1 MRGRTPRAVLAALTA
16 ALTLSACLALAVAYY
31 AYRARSYAALDHAL
45 EGDFPIEPDDEMGFV
60 PIRNGAT
67 FRRHD
72 RAGLAYH
79 VFTSDRRAR
88 VNARFER
95 TPPTV
100 DLMIVGC
107 SFSWGHGVE
116 SEDTYGQVLARRRG
130 LTVANLAFSAWGTTQ
145 AVQMLERNRDL
156 APRAVIYGFMAD
168 HLKRN
173 LMACA
178 PAYGPLCLPF
188 AHVEF
193 GEDGQPFLARP
204 DASLFEPNRRLWR
217 SFFFTKSLG
226 PRPLLAAAEVDWT
239 RLRTRHPPPRDD
251 EQAEALALDFL
262 LPKLDAAAR
271 SAGSTLVIVNL
282 PYLEPGQTPPARPAL
297 LRAVEAVRG
306 SGAEFLDL
314 APAVRSYYR
323 DPHRPSL
330 RFARDRHP
338 NPEAHRLFAGAIAA
352 FLEAR
357 GLIAGAA
364 SRARTGSR

>member
-1 MRGRTPRAVLAALTA
+1 MSGRRPRAVLALLTA
-16 ALTLSACLALAVAYY
+16 ALTLSACLALLVVYY
-31 AYRARSYAALDHAL
+31 AYQARRYASLDHAL
-45 EGDFPIEPDDEMGFV
+45 TGDFPIEVDEEMGFV

-100 DLMIVGC
+100 DLVIVGC

-116 SEDTYGQVLARRRG
+116 SEDTYGQVLARRLG
-130 LTVANLAFSAWGTTQ
+130 LTVANLAFSAWGTVQ

-156 APRAVIYGFMAD
+156 APRAVVYGFMAD

-188 AHVEF
+188 AHVTL
-193 GEDGQPFLARP
+193 GEDGPPRLALP
-204 DASLFEPNRRLWR
+204 DPSLFEPNRRFWQ

-226 PRPLLAAAEVDWT
+226 PRQLLAAAEVDWT

-251 EQAEALALDFL
+251 EQAEALALDLL

-282 PYLEPGQTPPARPAL
+282 PYLEPGPTPPAPPAL

-314 APAVRSYYR
+314 APVVKSYYR

>member
-1 MRGRTPRAVLAALTA
+1 MRERAPRALLAALTA
-16 ALTLSACLALAVAYY
+16 ALTLSACLGLAVLYY
-31 AYRARSYAALDHAL
+31 AFRARAFAALDQAL

-79 VFTSDRRAR
+79 MFTSDRRAR

-95 TPPTV
+95 TPPAV
-100 DLMIVGC
+100 DLMVVGC

-130 LTVANLAFSAWGTTQ
+130 LRVANLAFSAWGTTQ
-145 AVQMLERNRDL
+145 AVQMLERTRDL
-156 APRAVIYGFMAD
+156 APRAVVYGFMSD

-204 DASLFEPNRRLWR
+204 DTSMFEPNRRFWH
-217 SFFFTKSLG
+217 SFFFTKSIG
-226 PRPLLAAAEVDWT
+226 PRQVLSAAEVDWT
-239 RLRTRHPPPRDD
+239 SWRHRHPAPPAD
-251 EQAEALALDFL
+251 EASPARALAYL
-262 LPKLDAAAR
+262 LRRLHAAAE
-271 SAGSTLVIVNL
+271 SAGSTLVVVNL
-282 PYLEPGQTPPARPAL
+282 PYLERERTPPAPAAL
-297 LRAVEAVRG
+297 LQAVEAIRG
-306 SGAEFLDL
+306 RDVALLDL
-314 APAVRSYYR
+314 APVVKEYYR
-323 DPHRPSL
+323 DPSRPSL
-330 RFARDRHP
+330 RFPRDRHP
-338 NPEAHRLFAGAIAA
+338 NRDAHRLFASALEA
-352 FLEAR
+352 FLDAR
-357 GLIAGAA
+357 GLLAGAA
-364 SRARTGSR
+364 SPARTSDR

>member
-1 MRGRTPRAVLAALTA
+1 MRGRAPRAVLAALTA
-16 ALTLSACLALAVAYY
+16 ALTLSACFALAVLYY
-31 AYRARSYAALDHAL
+31 AFRARGYAALDHAL

-79 VFTSDRRAR
+79 MFTSDRRAR
-88 VNARFER
+88 VNTRFER
-95 TPPTV
+95 TSPAV

-156 APRAVIYGFMAD
+156 APRAVVYGFMSD

-188 AHVEF
+188 AHVAF
-193 GEDGQPFLARP
+193 GADGQPFLARP
-204 DASLFEPNRRLWR
+204 DTSMFEPNRRFWR
-217 SFFFTKSLG
+217 SFFFTKSIG
-226 PRPLLAAAEVDWT
+226 PRQVLSAAEVDWA
-239 RLRTRHPPPRDD
+239 RLRHRHPAPPAD
-251 EQAEALALDFL
+251 EVAPARALAYL
-262 LPKLDAAAR
+262 LRRLHAAAAG
-271 SAGSTLVIVNL
+271 AGSTLVVVNL
-282 PYLEPGQTPPARPAL
+282 PYLERERTPPAPPAL
-297 LRAVEAVRG
+297 LQAVEEIRG
-306 SGAEFLDL
+306 GDVAWLDL
-314 APAVRSYYR
+314 APVVKDYYR
-323 DPHRPSL
+323 DPSRPSL
-330 RFARDRHP
+330 RFAHDRHP
-338 NPEAHRLFAGAIAA
+338 DREAHELFAGAIGA
-352 FLEAR
+352 LLDAR
-357 GLIAGAA
+357 GLLDGAA
-364 SRARTGSR
+364 SPAEPPR

>member
-1 MRGRTPRAVLAALTA
+1 MSGRRPRAVLVLLTA
-16 ALTLSACLALAVAYY
+16 ALTLSACLALLVVYY
-31 AYRARSYAALDHAL
+31 AYQARRYASLDHAL
-45 EGDFPIEPDDEMGFV
+45 TGDFPIEADEEMGFV

-100 DLMIVGC
+100 DLVIVGC

-116 SEDTYGQVLARRRG
+116 SEDTYGQVLARRLG
-130 LTVANLAFSAWGTTQ
+130 LTVANLAFSAWGTVQ

-156 APRAVIYGFMAD
+156 APRAVVYGFMAD

-188 AHVEF
+188 AHVTL
-193 GEDGQPFLARP
+193 GEAGPPRLALP
-204 DASLFEPNRRLWR
+204 DPSLFEPNRRFWQ

-226 PRPLLAAAEVDWT
+226 PRQLLAAAEVDWT

-251 EQAEALALDFL
+251 EQAEALALDLL

-282 PYLEPGQTPPARPAL
+282 PYLEPGQTPPAPPAL

-314 APAVRSYYR
+314 APVVKAYYR

>member
-1 MRGRTPRAVLAALTA
+1 MSGRPPRAVLATLTA
-16 ALTLSACLALAVAYY
+16 VLTLSVCLALVVVYC
-31 AYRARSYAALDHAL
+31 AYRARRYASLDHAL
-45 EGDFPIEPDDEMGFV
+45 EGDFPIEPDEEMGFV

-67 FRRHD
+67 FRRHE

-100 DLMIVGC
+100 DLVIVGC

-116 SEDTYGQVLARRRG
+116 SEDTYGQVIARGRG
-130 LTVANLAFSAWGTTQ
+130 LTVANLAFSAWGTVQ

-156 APRAVIYGFMAD
+156 APRAVVYGFMAD

-188 AHVEF
+188 AHVAFDEA
-193 GEDGQPFLARP
+193 GQPFLAPP
-204 DASLFEPNRRLWR
+204 DTSLFEPNRRFWR
-217 SFFFTKSLG
+217 SFFFTKSVG
-226 PRPLLAAAEVDWT
+226 PRQVLAAAEVDWT
-239 RLRTRHPPPRDD
+239 RLRNRHAPPPDD
-251 EQAEALALDFL
+251 ESAPALALTFL
-262 LPKLDAAAR
+262 LRRMQAAAR
-271 SAGSTLVIVNL
+271 SAGSTLVVVNL
-282 PYLEPGQTPPARPAL
+282 PYLEPGRTPPAPPAL
-297 LRAVEAVRG
+297 LRAVEEVRG
-306 SGAEFLDL
+306 SGVEFLDL
-314 APAVRSYYR
+314 APVVKSYYR
-323 DPHRPSL
+323 DPRRPSL

-338 NPEAHRLFAGAIAA
+338 DREAHRLFAGEIAA

-364 SRARTGSR
+364 SRARTGDR

>member
-1 MRGRTPRAVLAALTA
+1 MNGRPPRAVLTLLTA
-16 ALTLSACLALAVAYY
+16 ALTLSVCLALVVVYY
-31 AYRARSYAALDHAL
+31 AYQARRYASLDHAL
-45 EGDFPIEPDDEMGFV
+45 DGDFPIEPDEEMGYV

-100 DLMIVGC
+100 DLVIVGC

-130 LTVANLAFSAWGTTQ
+130 LTVANLAFSAWGTVQ

-156 APRAVIYGFMAD
+156 APRAIVYGFMAD

-188 AHVEF
+188 AHVAF

-204 DASLFEPNRRLWR
+204 DTSLFEPNRRFWR
-217 SFFFTKSLG
+217 SFFFTKSVG
-226 PRPLLAAAEVDWT
+226 PRQVLAAAEVDWT
-239 RLRTRHPPPRDD
+239 RLRNRHPAPRDD
-251 EQAEALALDFL
+251 EPAQARALTFL
-262 LPKLDAAAR
+262 LRRLQAAR
-271 SAGSTLVIVNL
+271 SPESTLVVVNL
-282 PYLEPGQTPPARPAL
+282 PYLEPGRTPPVPPAL

-306 SGAEFLDL
+306 SGMEFLDL
-314 APAVRSYYR
+314 APVVTSYYR
-323 DPHRPSL
+323 DPHQPSL

-338 NPEAHRLFAGAIAA
+338 NPEAHRLFAGAIEA

-357 GLIAGAA
+357 GVIFGTA
-364 SRARTGSR
+364 SRASTGGR

>member
-1 MRGRTPRAVLAALTA
+1 MSGRPPRAVLATLTA
-16 ALTLSACLALAVAYY
+16 ALTLSVCLALVVIYC
-31 AYRARSYAALDHAL
+31 AYRARRYASLDHAL
-45 EGDFPIEPDDEMGFV
+45 AGDFPIEPDEEMGFV
-60 PIRNGAT
+60 PVRNGAT

-88 VNARFER
+88 VNTRFER

-100 DLMIVGC
+100 DLVIVGC

-130 LTVANLAFSAWGTTQ
+130 LTVANLAFSAWGTVQ

-156 APRAVIYGFMAD
+156 APRAVVYGFMAD

-173 LMACA
+173 LLACA

-188 AHVEF
+188 AHVTF
-193 GEDGQPFLARP
+193 GADGQPRLAPP
-204 DASLFEPNRRLWR
+204 DPSLFEPNRRFWR
-217 SFFFTKSLG
+217 SFFFTKSVG
-226 PRPLLAAAEVDWT
+226 PRQMLAAAEVDWT
-239 RLRTRHPPPRDD
+239 LLRTRHPPSRDD
-251 EQAEALALDFL
+251 AQAEALALDFL
-262 LPKLDAAAR
+262 LPKLGAAAR

-282 PYLEPGQTPPARPAL
+282 PYLEPGQTPPAPPAL
-297 LRAVEAVRG
+297 LRAVEALRG
-306 SGAEFLDL
+306 SGVEFLDL
-314 APAVRSYYR
+314 APAVKSYYR
-323 DPHRPSL
+323 DPNRPSL

-338 NPEAHRLFAGAIAA
+338 DREAHRLFASEIAA
-352 FLEAR
+352 FLETQ

-364 SRARTGSR
+364 SRARTAGR

>member
-1 MRGRTPRAVLAALTA
+1 MGGRPPRAVLAMLTA
-16 ALTLSACLALAVAYY
+16 VLTLSVCLALVVAYY
-31 AYRARSYAALDHAL
+31 AYQARRYSSLDHVLA
-45 EGDFPIEPDDEMGFV
+45 GDFPIEPDEEMGFV

-67 FRRHD
+67 FRRHE

-100 DLMIVGC
+100 DLVIVGC

-130 LTVANLAFSAWGTTQ
+130 LTVANLAFSAWGTVQ

-156 APRAVIYGFMAD
+156 APRAVVYGFMAD

-173 LMACA
+173 VMACA

-188 AHVEF
+188 AHVALD
-193 GEDGQPFLARP
+193 EDGRPFLARP
-204 DASLFEPNRRLWR
+204 DTSLFEPNRRFWR
-217 SFFFTKSLG
+217 SFFFTKSVG
-226 PRPLLAAAEVDWT
+226 PRQLLAAAEVDWI
-239 RLRTRHPPPRDD
+239 RLRTRRPPPRED

-262 LPKLDAAAR
+262 LPKLCAAAR
-271 SAGSTLVIVNL
+271 NAGSTLVIVNL
-282 PYLEPGQTPPARPAL
+282 PYLEPGQTPPAPPAL

-306 SGAEFLDL
+306 SAVEFLDL
-314 APAVRSYYR
+314 APVVKSYYR
-323 DPHRPSL
+323 DPNRPSL

-338 NPEAHRLFAGAIAA
+338 NPEAHRLFAGALEA

-357 GLIAGAA
+357 GLIAAAA
-364 SRARTGSR
+364 SPARTGGR

>member
-130 LTVANLAFSAWGTTQ
+130 LTVTNLAFSAWGTTQ

-204 DASLFEPNRRLWR
+204 DASLFEPNRRFWR
-217 SFFFTKSLG
+217 SFFFTKSIG
-226 PRPLLAAAEVDWT
+226 PSQLLAAAEVDWT
-239 RLRTRHPPPRDD
+239 RLRHPHPAPPDD
-251 EQAEALALDFL
+251 DAAPARALAYL
-262 LPKLDAAAR
+262 LPRLQAAAAR
-271 SAGSTLVIVNL
+271 AGGTLVVVNL
-282 PYLEPGQTPPARPAL
+282 PYLERERTTPAPPALRQAL
-297 LRAVEAVRG
+297 EAMRG
-306 SGAEFLDL
+306 RDVALLDL
-314 APAVRSYYR
+314 APVVKDYYR
-323 DPHRPSL
+323 DRSRPSL
-330 RFARDRHP
+330 RFAHDRHP
-338 NPEAHRLFAGAIAA
+338 DRAAHQLFADAIGA

-357 GLIAGAA
+357 GLL
-364 SRARTGSR
+364 ARTPSPSAVGSR

>member
-1 MRGRTPRAVLAALTA
+1 MRRRTPRAVLAALTA
-16 ALTLSACLALAVAYY
+16 ALTLSACFALAVLYY
-31 AYRARSYAALDHAL
+31 AYRARGYAALDHAL

-79 VFTSDRRAR
+79 MFTSDRRAR

-116 SEDTYGQVLARRRG
+116 SEDTFGQVLARRRG

-156 APRAVIYGFMAD
+156 APRAVVYGFMSD

-173 LMACA
+173 VMACA

-204 DASLFEPNRRLWR
+204 DTSMFEPNRRFWR
-217 SFFFTKSLG
+217 SFFFTKSIG
-226 PRPLLAAAEVDWT
+226 PRQVLTAAEVDWM
-239 RLRTRHPPPRDD
+239 RWRHRHPAPPDD
-251 EQAEALALDFL
+251 EAVQAQALAYL
-262 LPKLDAAAR
+262 LRRLQAAAT
-271 SAGSTLVIVNL
+271 SAGSTLVVVNL
-282 PYLEPGQTPPARPAL
+282 PYLERERTPPAPPAL
-297 LRAVEAVRG
+297 RQAVEAMPGRDV
-306 SGAEFLDL
+306 ALLDL
-314 APAVRSYYR
+314 APVVRDYYR
-323 DPHRPSL
+323 DPSRPTL
-330 RFARDRHP
+330 RFPHDRHP
-338 NPEAHRLFAGAIAA
+338 NPDAHRLFASALEA

-357 GLIAGAA
+357 GLLAGAA
-364 SRARTGSR
+364 SPARTRDR

>member
-1 MRGRTPRAVLAALTA
+1 MSGRPPRAVLATLTA
-16 ALTLSACLALAVAYY
+16 ILTLSVCLALLVVYY
-31 AYRARSYAALDHAL
+31 AYQARRYASLDNAL
-45 EGDFPIEPDDEMGFV
+45 EGDFPIEPDDEIGFV

-100 DLMIVGC
+100 DLVIVGC

-130 LTVANLAFSAWGTTQ
+130 LTVANLAFSAWGTVQ

-156 APRAVIYGFMAD
+156 APRAVVYGFMPD

-173 LMACA
+173 LLACA

-188 AHVEF
+188 AHVTF
-193 GEDGQPFLARP
+193 ADDGQPRLAWP
-204 DASLFEPNRRLWR
+204 DPSLFEPNRRFWR
-217 SFFFTKSLG
+217 SFFFIKSVG
-226 PRPLLAAAEVDWT
+226 PRQVLAAAEVDWT
-239 RLRTRHPPPRDD
+239 RLRRHPPPSRDD
-251 EQAEALALDFL
+251 EAAPALALEYL
-262 LPKLDAAAR
+262 LPRLRAAAR
-271 SAGSTLVIVNL
+271 NAGSTLVIVNL
-282 PYLEPGQTPPARPAL
+282 PYLEPGQTPPAPPAL
-297 LRAVEAVRG
+297 LHAVDAVRG
-306 SGAEFLDL
+306 SDVEFLDL
-314 APAVRSYYR
+314 APAVKAYYR
-323 DPHRPSL
+323 DPRRPSL

-338 NPEAHRLFAGAIAA
+338 NREAHRLFAGEIET

-357 GLIAGAA
+357 GLIDRAASPAGAGG
-364 SRARTGSR
+364 R